1 MRPTPCEP
9 CGSPPLMTG
18 SHDLAEDLVQEAFG
32 VNLRLPERAAR
43 VSATMSDMART
54 FSVKELATEAGLPA
68 HRIEWLARLGV
79 LRPREPG
86 PFRFGDVFRV
96 KLVAALLE
104 GGFTTE
110 QVEWAV
116 SEGHLDLG
124 RVDEYQVIEPGPR
137 SSRTFAEFM
146 DSLGPR
152 GSMLPAVYAALG
164 LAAPEPSSR
173 LTIDEEERLR
183 LFLEGWNLAPS
194 DDTVIRAARLI
205 AEGTGMTA
213 RGWDELM
220 YEQVTGPVRERLY
233 RGAIER
239 FPDDVREAYSTLV
252 RLQPRMMEWLVQRYN
267 EQRSTAGIVTG
278 FEEFFASRGLG
289 LPPPRVGPPAV
300 AFVDLS
306 GFTRVTEERGDEV
319 AVRFAATLQREAE
332 AAAAHHDGR
341 LVKLLGDGAMLWFP
355 DAERGVLASL
365 SMVQAMGSDDLPP
378 HAGVHAGPVIER
390 DLDLFGR
397 TVNLASRIAEAAGPG
412 EVLVSEAVVNAVDLP
427 QLRFDHA
434 DTAVLK
440 GVPEPVELF
449 RVRAD

>member
-1 MRPTPCEP
+1 MR
-9 CGSPPLMTG
+9 
-18 SHDLAEDLVQEAFG
+18 
-32 VNLRLPERAAR
+32 
-43 VSATMSDMART
+43 DMART
-54 FSVKELATEAGLPA
+54 FSAEELGAEAGLPV
-68 HRIEWLARLGV
+68 HRIEWLVRLGV

-86 PFRFGDVFRV
+86 RFRFGDVFRV
-96 KLVAALLE
+96 KLVAALLD
-104 GGFTTE
+104 GGFTTD

-137 SSRTFAEFM
+137 STRTFAELIG
-146 DSLGPR
+146 SLGPR
-152 GSMLPAVYAALG
+152 GSMLPAVYTALG
-164 LAAPEPSSR
+164 LPAPSPSSR
-173 LTIDEEERLR
+173 LPIDEEERLR
-183 LFLEGWNLAPS
+183 LFLEGWSLAPS
-194 DDTVIRAARLI
+194 EEALIRAARLI
-205 AEGTGMTA
+205 AEGTRMAT

-233 RGAIER
+233 RGEIER

-267 EQRSTAGIVTG
+267 EQRSTEGIVTG

-289 LPPPRVGPPAV
+289 PPPARVGPPAV

-319 AVRFAATLQREAE
+319 AVRFASTLQREAE
-332 AAAAHHDGR
+332 VAAANHDGR

-365 SMVQAMGSDDLPP
+365 SLVKAMGSGPLPP
-378 HAGVHAGPVIER
+378 HAGVHAGPIIER

-412 EVLVSEAVVNAVDLP
+412 EVLVSQAVVNAVDLP
-427 QLRFDHA
+427 QLRFDRA

-449 RVRAD
+449 RVRADYVADGP

>member
-1 MRPTPCEP
+1 MR
-9 CGSPPLMTG
+9 
-18 SHDLAEDLVQEAFG
+18 DV
-32 VNLRLPERAAR
+32 
-43 VSATMSDMART
+43 ART
-54 FSVKELATEAGLPA
+54 FSAEELAAEARLPVD
-68 HRIEWLARLGV
+68 RIEWLVRLGV

-104 GGFTTE
+104 GGFTRE

-124 RVDEYQVIEPGPR
+124 RVDKYQVIAAGPR
-137 SSRTFAEFM
+137 STRTFAEFVA
-146 DSLGPR
+146 SLGPR
-152 GSMLPAVYAALG
+152 GSMLPAVYVALG
-164 LAAPEPSSR
+164 LPAPDPSSR

-183 LFLEGWNLAPS
+183 LFVEGWNLAPS
-194 DDTVIRAARLI
+194 DDALIRAARLI
-205 AEGTGMTA
+205 AEGTRMTT

-220 YEQVTGPVRERLY
+220 YEQVTRPVRERLY
-233 RGAIER
+233 RGEIER

-252 RLQPRMMEWLVQRYN
+252 QLQPRMMEWLVQRYN

-289 LPPPRVGPPAV
+289 PPPPRVGPPAV

-332 AAAAHHDGR
+332 AAAAQHDGR
-341 LVKLLGDGAMLWFP
+341 LVKLLGDGAMLSFP
-355 DAERGVLASL
+355 DAERGVLASF
-365 SMVQAMGSDDLPP
+365 SVVQAMSSGALPP

-427 QLRFDHA
+427 QLRFDRA
-434 DTAVLK
+434 DRAMLK
-440 GVPEPVELF
+440 GVTEPVELF
-449 RVRAD
+449 RVRATRTAGGPLDR

>member
-1 MRPTPCEP
+1 MP
-9 CGSPPLMTG
+9 S
-18 SHDLAEDLVQEAFG
+18 V
-32 VNLRLPERAAR
+32 
-43 VSATMSDMART
+43 ART
-54 FSVKELATEAGLPA
+54 FSAEELAAEAGVSVD
-68 HRIEWLARLGV
+68 RIEWMVRLGV

-104 GGFTTE
+104 GGFTAE

-124 RVDEYQVIEPGPR
+124 RVDEYQVVDPGPR
-137 SSRTFAEFM
+137 STQTFAEFM
-146 DSLGPR
+146 SSLGPR
-152 GSMLPAVYAALG
+152 GSMLPTVYAALG
-164 LAAPEPSSR
+164 LPAPDPASR
-173 LTIDEEERLR
+173 LTTDEEERLR
-183 LFLEGWNLAPS
+183 RFLEGWNLAPS

-205 AEGTGMTA
+205 AEGTRMTT

-220 YEQVTGPVRERLY
+220 YEQVTRPVRERLY
-233 RGAIER
+233 RGQIER
-239 FPDDVREAYSTLV
+239 FPDDVRDAYSTLV

-289 LPPPRVGPPAV
+289 PPPPRVGPPAV

-306 GFTRVTEERGDEV
+306 GFTRATEERGDEV
-319 AVRFAATLQREAE
+319 AVRFATTLQREAE
-332 AAAAHHDGR
+332 AAASRHDGR

-365 SMVQAMGSDDLPP
+365 ALVRAMGSGVLPP
-378 HAGVHAGPVIER
+378 HAGVHAGAVIER

-412 EVLVSEAVVNAVDLP
+412 EVLVSEAVVNAVDRSR
-427 QLRFDHA
+427 LRFDRA
-434 DTAVLK
+434 DTVVLK
-440 GVPEPVELF
+440 GIPEPVELF
-449 RVRAD
+449 RVRVG